1 MYKYIKIFNTS
12 IFNLY
17 VILFLFLN
25 TKPRRRK
32 MNIGAKAV
40 NLRKV
45 QQDAENHYRGGF
57 FCCEAVMAAMR
68 ENFELDVPEDVIG
81 MASAMSVGAGRSGC
95 MCGALNGGILALGM
109 FFGRTEPRGPK
120 DPEVNKCMSY
130 SNELHNWFKEMNG
143 KKAVCCRVL
152 TREFDMGRGEHKNQC
167 IYYTGICA
175 WKVAEIVCRELGIEV
190 LDSDDEKKEPRERK
204 DIVA

>member
-1 MYKYIKIFNTS
+1 
-12 IFNLY
+12 
-17 VILFLFLN
+17 
-25 TKPRRRK
+25 
-32 MNIGAKAV
+32 
-40 NLRKV
+40 
-45 QQDAENHYRGGF
+45 
-57 FCCEAVMAAMR
+57 
-68 ENFELDVPEDVIG
+68 
-81 MASAMSVGAGRSGC
+81 
-95 MCGALNGGILALGM
+95 
-109 FFGRTEPRGPK
+109 
-120 DPEVNKCMSY
+120 MSY

>member
-1 MYKYIKIFNTS
+1 
-12 IFNLY
+12 
-17 VILFLFLN
+17 
-25 TKPRRRK
+25 

-81 MASAMSVGAGRSGC
+81 MTSAMSVGAGRSGC